1 MSFQRFTTNANI
13 LIQRWRD
20 GTDVEHFTMY
30 SARHSWASIGRRI
43 GIEKAT
49 IDEMLCHVGDMKMAD
64 VYIET
69 DWEIHKRANEKIM
82 SLFDWSAIE

>member
-1 MSFQRFTTNANI
+1 M
-13 LIQRWRD
+13 
-20 GTDVEHFTMY
+20 VV
-30 SARHSWASIGRRI
+30 SAESELSGRGSERRRI

-69 DWEIHKRANEKIM
+69 DWEIHRRANERIM
-82 SLFDWSAIE
+82 ALFDWGAIMA